1 MEERNNMTG
10 YVSNKDFME
19 AIGSTQKL
27 IIESIGALS
36 IRITELSNSIDKIA
50 NEQTLKNDDRY
61 VLKSNCLNK
70 SLENLSDQRVIDQV
84 DSIIYKYINS
94 ENGRLALMSC
104 YNDFLNKTAD
114 NVNKW
119 MKFVHNILYVLG
131 AGGAVWLITNQVKI
145 FEILSN
151 IPK

>member
-1 MEERNNMTG
+1 MDEHNNMTG
-10 YVSNKDFME
+10 YVSNREFME

-27 IIESIGALS
+27 IIESIATLGA
-36 IRITELSNSIDKIA
+36 RITELSNSIDKIS
-50 NEQTLKNDDRY
+50 NEQTIKYDDRY

-84 DSIIYKYINS
+84 DSIVYKYINS
-94 ENGRLALMSC
+94 ENGRLALMNC
-104 YNDFLNKTAD
+104 YNEFLNKTAD

-119 MKFVHNILYVLG
+119 MKFLHNILYVLG